1 MFSSPENRV
10 IGILKEYCLN
20 VNPWRQKAHQWLPG
34 MGGAEGNGGA
44 GGNGEHLLNA
54 SGFLLGVRKRFGSR
68 QERVP

>member
-1 MFSSPENRV
+1 METESTSVVARN
-10 IGILKEYCLN
+10 G
-20 VNPWRQKAHQWLPG
+20 
-34 MGGAEGNGGA
+34 GGAEGNGGA